1 LKLVVVKREE
11 RARIQQ
17 RRQEQR
23 HQQAHDVRDVID
35 DLMKVV
41 ICEERT
47 SAASVAQSAHA
58 DTASSAMLV
67 EDNTS
72 ADIQEAAARKKDE
85 AVIDTGARDPPLKI
99 MSPSSDDTPQIPNA
113 TPVIRCE
120 AAAPEIGN
128 PLLVALSNAATEHAL
143 SFAGD
148 ARASRLY
155 VLRAGPSG
163 GGRAADI
170 EDAKGPAIR
179 KMEGAVNDQVGC
191 DANGLLALC
200 DVGVEGCGSSFEA
213 ASSEVE
219 ERTGKKTEFCI
230 HILLHF
236 FCVVKSFLFCTRPL
250 FCTMLRCGNCV
261 FVCRRGWKKRATL

>member
-1 LKLVVVKREE
+1 LYLLFSSVRLNHTAWHTGALKLVVVKREE
-11 RARIQQ
+11 HARVQQ

-23 HQQAHDVRDVID
+23 HQEPHDVRDVID
-35 DLMKVV
+35 DLIKAVV
-41 ICEERT
+41 REERA
-47 SAASVAQSAHA
+47 SAASAVAESAHA
-58 DTASSAMLV
+58 DTASSAVLV

-85 AVIDTGARDPPLKI
+85 AVIDTGARDPPVKI
-99 MSPSSDDTPQIPNA
+99 MSPSSDDTPQMPIA
-113 TPVIRCE
+113 TPVIRSE

-128 PLLVALSNAATEHAL
+128 QFVALLNDATEHVL

-163 GGRAADI
+163 GGRAVDI

-200 DVGVEGCGSSFEA
+200 DV
-213 ASSEVE
+213 
-219 ERTGKKTEFCI
+219 
-230 HILLHF
+230 
-236 FCVVKSFLFCTRPL
+236 CVQGR
-250 FCTMLRCGNCV
+250 
-261 FVCRRGWKKRATL
+261 